1 MDLNRKIKELI
12 LQTLEIQD
20 VAPEEIEDSAP
31 IFENTL
37 LGLDSLDAAEIAVA
51 LQSAYGVRID
61 DQNLARQVLHSID
74 TIAEFVRAN
83 GCLEAC

>member
-1 MDLNRKIKELI
+1 MDLKRKIKELI
-12 LQTLEIQD
+12 LRTLEIND
-20 VAPEEIEDSAP
+20 VAPEDIEDSAP

-51 LQSAYGVRID
+51 LQANYGVRID

-74 TIAEFVRAN
+74 TIEAFVRTN
-83 GCLEAC
+83 GCVEAC